1 MGMDFETAPVPTR
14 EAFQQLVIANVME
27 PVIGQLWDKA
37 EKIAEDY
44 LNPFIESN
52 TSKALI
58 RTSIQIMPSP
68 SSFTLQAK
76 RILRLW
82 RRVLCEAYCSRR

>member
-1 MGMDFETAPVPTR
+1 MGMDFETSMPTR
-14 EAFQQLVIANVME
+14 EAFQQLVIANVMG

-52 TSKALI
+52 YIEGFDTTDFDSNNA
-58 RTSIQIMPSP
+58 
-68 SSFTLQAK
+68 FTLVVHFASEED
-76 RILRLW
+76 LTFVAEGAL
-82 RRVLCEAYCSRR
+82 